1 MVNTLVV
8 GPAIG
13 AGRPASGARLSGL
26 PMPARGIIL
35 LLLLGTASLVGC
47 SRAHDGT
54 VLYANPINR
63 MLGTEDHPDSPVPV
77 AFPAAPAPPVR
88 EARAAPPPRRSNLR
102 LWDVRP
108 VRLPPVSAS
117 TAASLLS
124 CHDETQPGGRVKVV
138 CE

>member
-1 MVNTLVV
+1 MPLRATVLLVLAAV
-8 GPAIG
+8 G
-13 AGRPASGARLSGL
+13 
-26 PMPARGIIL
+26 
-35 LLLLGTASLVGC
+35 LGGC

-54 VLYANPINR
+54 ILYANPINR
-63 MLGTEDHPDSPVPV
+63 MLGTEEPNNPAPAPV
-77 AFPAAPAPPVR
+77 AFPQAPPSPVR
-88 EARAAPPPRRSNLR
+88 TAKAAAPPARQSNLR

-108 VRLPPVSAS
+108 VRPPPVSAS